1 MLETFRLA
9 KFRFIVCA
17 KEHIRF
23 PSYKGSAFRGGFW
36 YAFKRGVFVIKGK
49 ECDDCLLKQKCIYSY
64 IFETPPPEDTEILRL
79 YPKVP
84 HPFVI
89 EPPITEKQTFEP
101 GETFSFHL
109 ILIGNAIDYIPYFIY
124 TFTELGKQGIGQGR
138 GKYDLLHVEGMDLE
152 NEAIQIYD
160 HKTQTL
166 TNHYPIIHAR
176 QLNSQNPVP
185 VNGQGVRTYATTIHD
200 QVTAHNSPS
209 SLDASF
215 IEKERGGI
223 GEEKNTSGHNQIID
237 PISSPCKGEDF
248 VVMVR
253 QAHHARRYTLSLSK
267 GQSNDEGGVNI
278 VSQKDTPQGN
288 NHTNKITISLLT
300 PLRLRFDGHITDK
313 LEFHVLIRNLL
324 RRISSLSYFHCNEK
338 FQVDFKG
345 LIEKAKGV
353 KLLKGDIHW
362 YDWKRYSTR
371 QEEWMSL
378 GGVTGTVTYEGDLSD
393 FIQLLRLGE
402 YVHVGK
408 GTSFGLGKYEIYVE

>member
-9 KFRFIVCA
+9 KFRFTICA

-23 PSYKGSAFRGGFW
+23 PTYKGSAFRGGFG
-36 YAFKRGVFVIKGK
+36 YAFKRVVCVTKNR

-64 IFETPPPEDTEILRL
+64 IFETPPPQDTEMLRL

-101 GETFSFHL
+101 GEEFSFHL
-109 ILIGNAIDYIPYFIY
+109 ILIGQAIDYLPYFIY

-138 GKYDLLHVEGMDLE
+138 GKYDLLHVEGMDLG

-166 TNHYPIIHAR
+166 TSHYPIIHAH
-176 QLNSQNPVP
+176 QLNSHSTVP
-185 VNGQGVRTYATTIHD
+185 V
-200 QVTAHNSPS
+200 
-209 SLDASF
+209 
-215 IEKERGGI
+215 
-223 GEEKNTSGHNQIID
+223 
-237 PISSPCKGEDF
+237 SSPCEREDF

-267 GQSNDEGGVNI
+267 GQPNDEGGVKN
-278 VSQKDTPQGN
+278 SATMSSCKWEKETLKAN
-288 NHTNKITISLLT
+288 NHTNHLTISLVT

-313 LEFHVLIRNLL
+313 IEFHVLIRNLL
-324 RRISSLSYFHCNEK
+324 RRISSLSYFHCGEK

-345 LIEKAKGV
+345 LIEKARTV
-353 KLLKGDIHW
+353 NQIASDIHW

-378 GGVTGTVTYEGDLSD
+378 GGVTGTVLYEGDISD
-393 FIQLLRLGE
+393 FMLLLRLGE
-402 YVHVGK
+402 YAHVGK
-408 GTSFGLGKYEIYVE
+408 GTSFGLGKYEILKGM